1 MAITLL
7 DPIST
12 YFDATNAHDVDAM
25 LATFAA
31 DALVHDEKQD
41 FAGRVAIREWIDS
54 TTRKYRVTATPTGVD
69 QVGEKTVVTAIV
81 AGNFPGSPAELRY
94 RFTTNGDKIAGL
106 EID

>member
-1 MAITLL
+1 MAITLPN
-7 DPIST
+7 PIST

-41 FAGRVAIREWIDS
+41 FVGRVAIREWIDG

-69 QVGEKTVVTAIV
+69 QADNKTIVTAMV

-94 RFTTNGDKIAGL
+94 RFRINGEKITGL
-106 EID
+106 EIG